1 MENVNIRAL
10 GAADLITV
18 QDMTGTDVKHVNI
31 DLSSST
37 GGGDSAN
44 DVVAIQG
51 TNAADV
57 IHLSMQNG
65 ALVVDGLAAQIV
77 VQNFEAGDQVQVFGL
92 GGDDVIDASALP
104 AGASILLNG
113 GDGDDV
119 VLGGDGNDM
128 LLGGAGDDV
137 LIGGPGFDA
146 LDGGSGDNVL
156 IQDGG
161 NALFA
166 ADASATDVVDHAP
179 LSA

>member
-10 GAADLITV
+10 GGADDITV
-18 QDMTGTDVKHVNI
+18 GDLRGTDVDRVNI
-31 DLSSST
+31 DLSAAT
-37 GGGDSAN
+37 GGGDGAN
-44 DVVAIQG
+44 DVVTIQG

-77 VQNFEAGDQVQVFGL
+77 VQNFEVGDQIQVLGL
-92 GGDDVIDASALP
+92 GGDDIIDASALP
-104 AGASILLNG
+104 AGASIVLDG

-137 LIGGPGFDA
+137 LIGGPGQDV
-146 LDGGSGDNVL
+146 LDGGTGDNVL

-161 NALFA
+161 NALFN
-166 ADASATDVVDHAP
+166 ADVHATDVVDHAP
-179 LSA
+179 LTA

>member
-1 MENVNIRAL
+1 M
-10 GAADLITV
+10 
-18 QDMTGTDVKHVNI
+18 HVSI
-31 DLSSST
+31 DLAAST
-37 GGGDSAN
+37 GGGDSA
-44 DVVAIQG
+44 DDIVAIQG

-77 VQNFEAGDQVQVFGL
+77 VQNFEIGDQIQVLGL
-92 GGDDVIDASALP
+92 GGDDIIDASAL
-104 AGASILLNG
+104 AVGASIVLDG
-113 GDGDDV
+113 GEGDDV

-137 LIGGPGFDA
+137 LIGGAGLDA
-146 LDGGSGDNVL
+146 LDGGTGDNVL

-166 ADASATDVVDHAP
+166 ADVHATDVVEHAP
-179 LSA
+179 LMA

>member
-1 MENVNIRAL
+1 
-10 GAADLITV
+10 
-18 QDMTGTDVKHVNI
+18 MTGTDVKHVNI

-37 GGGDSAN
+37 GGGDGAN

-77 VQNFEAGDQVQVFGL
+77 VQNFEAGDQIQVFGL
-92 GGDDVIDASALP
+92 GGDDIIDASALP
-104 AGASILLNG
+104 VGASIVLDG
-113 GDGDDV
+113 GDGNDV

-137 LIGGPGFDA
+137 LIGGAGQDA

-166 ADASATDVVDHAP
+166 ADVHTTDVVDHAP
-179 LSA
+179 LMA